1 MNAVEMYGEKFF
13 RVYGKYPGAKRF
25 APMDLKAGCCVGN
38 LIYATF
44 FVSKERA
51 DAAVAEATRLNPEWS
66 FETRKV

>member
-1 MNAVEMYGEKFF
+1 MNAAEMYGETFF
-13 RVYGKYPGAKRF
+13 RVYGKYPGAKRWS
-25 APMDLKAGCCVGN
+25 PMDLKAGSCVGN

-44 FVSKERA
+44 FDSEARA